1 MSTCERKQ
9 YRYTTKQQKQ
19 PRKKACGNNTAT
31 ITEMIEEGRNNTAT
45 ITEMIEE
52 TKHEEYTS
60 LTTKTKKG

>member
-31 ITEMIEEGRNNTAT
+31 ITEMIEETT
-45 ITEMIEE
+45 
-52 TKHEEYTS
+52 HDEYTS
-60 LTTKTKKG
+60 LTTKTKRAN